1 MGARRALGAIAAILI
16 SACSQSASPPPAAA
30 AAPAAPA
37 TAPAAQPS
45 AAAATPAGETTP
57 ADPPASKIART
68 NEDGSETIEDTSGD
82 SGSHNTM
89 LAAVKSSTQAA
100 SAPAKTSSFV
110 EGTNYTRLSPAQPT
124 SVDADKVEVIEVFW
138 YGCPHC
144 YALEPYIEAWDKRKA
159 SYVTFVRVPVMW
171 NDVHRSH
178 ARLFYTLESLG
189 KLPQANSAVWQE
201 IHAKGNMLVGNDAQ
215 ETESKQLEF
224 AGRFGVSAADF
235 NKTYR
240 SFAVETKL
248 QRAEELTQRYRI
260 DGVPKIIIN
269 GKFMAD
275 VASAGGPEKLTQLID
290 ELAAQEHRH

>member
-1 MGARRALGAIAAILI
+1 MRARIWLAAVIMVFAAGCSK
-16 SACSQSASPPPAAA
+16 SADRPLTPASQTAS
-30 AAPAAPA
+30 APAAPA
-37 TAPAAQPS
+37 KTLAPS
-45 AAAATPAGETTP
+45 ATPPAETTP
-57 ADPPASKIART
+57 KDPISSKITRT

-82 SGSHNTM
+82 SGSHNVM
-89 LAAVKSSTQAA
+89 LAAVKSSTQATA
-100 SAPAKTSSFV
+100 APVKTSSFQ
-110 EGTNYTRLSPAQPT
+110 EGTHYTRLAPAQPT
-124 SVDADKVEVIEVFW
+124 AVDADKVEVLEVFW
-138 YGCPHC
+138 YGCSHC

-159 SYVTFVRVPVMW
+159 NYISFSRLPVMW

-178 ARLFYTLESLG
+178 ARLFYTLEALG
-189 KLPQANSAVWQE
+189 KLPQANSAVWHE
-201 IHAKGNMLVGNDAQ
+201 IHVGGNMLAGNDSQ

-224 AGRFGVSAADF
+224 LGRFGVSAADF
-235 NKTYR
+235 SKTYR

-275 VASAGGPEKLTQLID
+275 VGSAGGPEKLTQLID